1 MHIEPEHHRE
11 VHKTGHNWLD
21 LMIALTALLI
31 SATSLVVTIVHS
43 RTLERMADANARLV
57 EANSWPFLSYDTSNG
72 PAISMSISN
81 DGIGPAKVEA
91 IEVKWAG
98 RAQRDAVDFLK
109 ACCGFVPKTADVEYE
124 VISGRV
130 LRAGQSANI
139 LKLPRTAPD
148 DAAFDALDH
157 RARISSK
164 LTINVCYWSI
174 FDQCWTKDILR
185 FSRKPREL
193 DHCTSP
199 AVPYVLPP

>member
-1 MHIEPEHHRE
+1 MHIEPEQHRE

-43 RTLERMADANARLV
+43 KTLERMADANARLV

-98 RAQRDAVDFLK
+98 RAQRNADEFLED
-109 ACCGFVPKTADVEYE
+109 CCGFVPRTANVEYE
-124 VISGRV
+124 VIAGRV

-139 LKLPRTAPD
+139 LKLPRTNA
-148 DAAFDALDH
+148 DAVAFDALDH
-157 RARISSK
+157 RARISPK
-164 LTINVCYWSI
+164 LTINVCYCSI

-185 FSRKPREL
+185 FSQKPREV
-193 DHCTSP
+193 DHCISP
-199 AVPYVLPP
+199 AIPYVLPP